1 MSAIR
6 SSEQYERSYVDYTND
21 SSYTRPVTII
31 AEDRR
36 RARGDASRRAV
47 LAHATDIASV
57 EGLDGVTIGRLAEA
71 SGHSKSSIATL
82 FGGKEGLQLAAVN
95 AAADVFREHVVDP
108 ARAEPRGVRRLAALL
123 RNALDY
129 SRERVF
135 SGGCFFAATAADVD
149 SKPGPVRDAVHGW
162 LRDWYGYLEAQLRH
176 AVSAGDLELDEG
188 AVEQL
193 AFELIS
199 LDNEANA
206 RSLIVRSDRPYAL
219 AARAMHDRLLAA
231 GADAADLAA
240 LEDA

>member
-1 MSAIR
+1 MTT
-6 SSEQYERSYVDYTND
+6 V
-21 SSYTRPVTII
+21 PVVT
-31 AEDRR
+31 EDRR
-36 RARGDASRRAV
+36 RARGDASRRVV

-71 SGHSKSSIATL
+71 SGLSKSSIATL
-82 FGGKEGLQLAAVN
+82 FGGKEALQIAAVA

-108 ARAEPRGVRRLAALL
+108 ARTEQRGVRRLALLL
-123 RNALDY
+123 RRALDY

-176 AVSAGDLELDEG
+176 AVTAGELALDDA

-206 RSLIVRSDRPYAL
+206 RSLIVGDDRPYAL
-219 AARAMHDRLLAA
+219 AARAMRDRLLAA
-231 GADAADLAA
+231 GADSAA
-240 LEDA
+240 LEALVA